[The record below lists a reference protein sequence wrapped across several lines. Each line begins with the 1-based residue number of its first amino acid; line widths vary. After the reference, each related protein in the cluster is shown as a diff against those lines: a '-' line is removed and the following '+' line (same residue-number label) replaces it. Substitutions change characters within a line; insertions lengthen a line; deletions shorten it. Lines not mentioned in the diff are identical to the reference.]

1 MAAMMAQGAT
11 PQAWARWRR
20 HGRRRAKDEFWTTLT
35 LVSLRTCT
43 PFCLHRGVPRAWWT
57 RRVLRELMCATFI
70 DEDEEQMLGLLLLL

>member
-1 MAAMMAQGAT
+1 MNQLGRAVITGVGVLAANGK
-11 PQAWARWRR
+11 
-20 HGRRRAKDEFWTTLT
+20 GKDEFWTTLT